1 MPGAAP
7 LEVRM
12 RLRIRPSLVAA
23 APVFAFSV
31 SLFGAQGITFPPN
44 GDNPQASVTQAIGPV
59 RVTIDYSSPRVVR
72 GKNDRR
78 GKIWGQLVPW
88 GLSDLGF
95 NGCKSCPWRAGANE
109 NTTFATT
116 HDVKVQGQPLPA
128 GTYGL
133 HMIPGK
139 DEWTIVFS
147 KDASSWGSFWYDA
160 KQDALRIQT
169 KPGKSEYHE
178 WLTYEFTEREPER
191 ATVALEWEELR
202 IPFTVTVDNA
212 TQLWVDNMRKDLRGF
227 AGFSWQNWQQA
238 AAFCAQNK
246 SNLPEA
252 LKWAERAVSDPFAGG
267 EENFVTLST
276 LARLQRLN
284 GREPEAAKTFDK
296 AIQHPTAQPLQIHLA
311 ARQLLTDGKKQ
322 EALQVFQLN
331 AKRFPNQWPV
341 HVGLMRGYSAVGD
354 RKKALEEAKLAL
366 AQAPDEPNRKNLQ
379 GLIRQLEEGKDI
391 N

>member
-1 MPGAAP
+1 M
-7 LEVRM
+7 
-12 RLRIRPSLVAA
+12 
-23 APVFAFSV
+23 
-31 SLFGAQGITFPPN
+31 
-44 GDNPQASVTQAIGPV
+44 
-59 RVTIDYSSPRVVR
+59 TIDYSSPRVVR

-78 GKIWGQLVPW
+78 GKIWGELVPW

-160 KQDALRIQT
+160 KRDALRIQT

-284 GREPEAAKTFDK
+284 GREPEATKTFDK

-311 ARQLLTDGKKQ
+311 ARQLLTDGRKQ

-354 RKKALEEAKLAL
+354 RKKALDEARLAL
-366 AQAPDEPNRKNLQ
+366 AQAPDDPNRKNLQ